1 MKTKLVELQNGE
13 NKEVFEVAE
22 KSGAKTGDLIFD
34 ETETKFHPVYRLGNT
49 NICFEKY
56 FQSKIH
62 KVIKSSRDKDNL
74 PFE

>member
-13 NKEVFEVAE
+13 NTEVFEIAE
-22 KSGAKTGDLIFD
+22 NSGAETGDLIYDFN
-34 ETETKFHPVYRLGNT
+34 EQKFHPVYKLGNT
-49 NICFEKY
+49 NICFENE